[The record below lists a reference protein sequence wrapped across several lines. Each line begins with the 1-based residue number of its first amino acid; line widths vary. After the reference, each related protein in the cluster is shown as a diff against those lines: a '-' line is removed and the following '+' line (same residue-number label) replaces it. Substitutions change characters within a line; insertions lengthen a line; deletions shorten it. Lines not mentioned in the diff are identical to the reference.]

1 MSSLWDSVYSIF
13 TRTRNYLVDPPSEE
27 NPENPELAI
36 TEERRGAT
44 TFTAGECPRP
54 LTSTKLYCLVTG
66 AHICEQIAQCRYAAL
81 SQWE

>member
-13 TRTRNYLVDPPSEE
+13 TRTRNYLVDPPSED

-44 TFTAGECPRP
+44 VLPNQILPLYTVFTAR
-54 LTSTKLYCLVTG
+54 SS
-66 AHICEQIAQCRYAAL
+66 YASAVL
-81 SQWE
+81 GS